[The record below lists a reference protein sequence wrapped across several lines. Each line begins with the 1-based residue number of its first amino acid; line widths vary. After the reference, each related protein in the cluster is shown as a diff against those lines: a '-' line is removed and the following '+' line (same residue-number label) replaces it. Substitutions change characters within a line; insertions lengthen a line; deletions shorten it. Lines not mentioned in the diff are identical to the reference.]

1 MILFIKSRE
10 AKRMYFE
17 LTIFSS
23 LAGGLRRKKHR
34 GAKRISIIPMIV
46 MSHGNPIAFAMAPP
60 MEGPLGK
67 INCFLKG
74 LQNKEK

>member
-1 MILFIKSRE
+1 MKKKTLK
-10 AKRMYFE
+10 KGVM

-34 GAKRISIIPMIV
+34 GAKRISTIPIIV

-60 MEGPLGK
+60 AEGPFK
-67 INCFLKG
+67 IKPFF
-74 LQNKEK
+74 